1 MREEYSASIVESS
14 IELTK
19 KEKILFKDLSDAY
32 ALDQIITDQ
41 DDRTIGVKGYVVV
54 EVHNEKSDN
63 KDYTK
68 YVIIDDNGNKY
79 VTGSDAFF
87 ASFKDI
93 WDEMVGE
100 DGQPEEDFEIR
111 IYNELQ
117 NDKKRSRM
125 DPSVRNV
132 LYAASRYH
140 GDRVR

>member
-93 WDEMVGE
+93 WDEMADE
-100 DGQPEEDFEIR
+100 NGQPEEDFEIR
-111 IYNELQ
+111 IY
-117 NDKKRSRM
+117 KK
-125 DPSVRNV
+125 PSKNYSGKNFLTCSIV
-132 LYAASRYH
+132 A
-140 GDRVR
+140 

>member
-93 WDEMVGE
+93 WDEMADENGE
-100 DGQPEEDFEIR
+100 PEEDFEIR
-111 IYNELQ
+111 IY
-117 NDKKRSRM
+117 KK
-125 DPSVRNV
+125 PSKNYSGKNFLTCSIV
-132 LYAASRYH
+132 A
-140 GDRVR
+140 

>member
-111 IYNELQ
+111 IY
-117 NDKKRSRM
+117 KK
-125 DPSVRNV
+125 PSKNYSGKNFLTCSIV
-132 LYAASRYH
+132 A
-140 GDRVR
+140 